1 MQLKPLHK
9 GRFQDHWQDN
19 HSLIEQVVL
28 SCISEEKI
36 IEEKSPLMSQGQQ
49 LNYLTLVRSGK
60 VSIGYTAQNGRSF
73 QLGTMECDYQVFGEM
88 EFFSSYRCQLD
99 IIAEET
105 LTVAFICADKLQQ
118 ALVKNPQ
125 VALFF
130 ASAIAIDY
138 QDTVNIL
145 IHRMLY
151 PIAYNVAYDL
161 YQQYLRDFPVDGF
174 TKSYMEAERFGTTDR
189 VYRRAVKE
197 LTDLGLVERS
207 KQGLSITDID
217 ALKRYLAL

>member
-73 QLGTMECDYQVFGEM
+73 QLGTMECEYQVFGEM
-88 EFFSSYRCQLD
+88 EFFSGYRCQLD

-105 LTVAFICADKLQQ
+105 LTVAFICADILQQ
-118 ALVKNPQ
+118 TLVKNPQ

-161 YQQYLRDFPVDGF
+161 YQQYLRDLPVGGF

>member
-88 EFFSSYRCQLD
+88 EFFSGYRCQLD
-99 IIAEET
+99 IIAE
-105 LTVAFICADKLQQ
+105 
-118 ALVKNPQ
+118 
-125 VALFF
+125 
-130 ASAIAIDY
+130 
-138 QDTVNIL
+138 
-145 IHRMLY
+145 
-151 PIAYNVAYDL
+151 
-161 YQQYLRDFPVDGF
+161 
-174 TKSYMEAERFGTTDR
+174 
-189 VYRRAVKE
+189 
-197 LTDLGLVERS
+197 
-207 KQGLSITDID
+207 
-217 ALKRYLAL
+217 

>member
-1 MQLKPLHK
+1 
-9 GRFQDHWQDN
+9 
-19 HSLIEQVVL
+19 
-28 SCISEEKI
+28 
-36 IEEKSPLMSQGQQ
+36 
-49 LNYLTLVRSGK
+49 
-60 VSIGYTAQNGRSF
+60 
-73 QLGTMECDYQVFGEM
+73 
-88 EFFSSYRCQLD
+88 
-99 IIAEET
+99 
-105 LTVAFICADKLQQ
+105 
-118 ALVKNPQ
+118 
-125 VALFF
+125 
-130 ASAIAIDY
+130 IDY

-161 YQQYLRDFPVDGF
+161 YQQYLRDFPVGGF